1 MQNILKQKIIFYFC
15 KNICSMNYQKIQVFV
30 LQQKSY
36 LSKARCEGFAEA
48 ASVCLANSEHQA
60 PVLLTVEGDL
70 QAQFEL
76 EWQEI
81 TEEINNSNQNTQRTV
96 EEGAYCVAMLVVEE
110 LTEFKA
116 FKQSQTHSGVDYFLR
131 KTITEDKKDFIE
143 IRMEVSGILKGTPA
157 QIEQRMKEKVQQSK
171 QSDHLDMPALIV
183 VVEFSRPLV
192 KIIKR

>member
-1 MQNILKQKIIFYFC
+1 
-15 KNICSMNYQKIQVFV
+15 MNYHKIQVFA

-36 LSKARCEGFAEA
+36 LSKARCESFAEA
-48 ASVCLANSEHQA
+48 ASVCLANCEHQA

-81 TEEINNSNQNTQRTV
+81 TDEINNSNQNKQRTV

-110 LTEFKA
+110 LTELRA
-116 FKQSQTHSGVDYFLR
+116 FRQADSKTGVDYFLR
-131 KTITEDKKDFIE
+131 KTQKGNEEYYAE

-157 QIEQRMKEKVQQSK
+157 QIEQRMKEKIEQSK
-171 QSDHLDMPALIV
+171 QSDYMNIPALIV
-183 VVEFSRPLV
+183 VVEFSRPLI